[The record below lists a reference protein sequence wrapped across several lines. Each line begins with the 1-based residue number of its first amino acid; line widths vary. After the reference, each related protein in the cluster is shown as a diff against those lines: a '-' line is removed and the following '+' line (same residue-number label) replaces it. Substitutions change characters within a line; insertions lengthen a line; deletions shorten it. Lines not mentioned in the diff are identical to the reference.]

1 MGNFSVKFD
10 KFMEIFIKYKGY
22 VKVLE
27 GLKNTLIIAVLGLII
42 GIILGTLIATA
53 RVIPQY
59 KLFSKI
65 LEKICSFYVAL

>member
-59 KLFSKI
+59 KLLCNI
-65 LEKICSFYVAL
+65 LLY

>member
-53 RVIPQY
+53 RVIDR
-59 KLFSKI
+59 KS
-65 LEKICSFYVAL
+65 VV